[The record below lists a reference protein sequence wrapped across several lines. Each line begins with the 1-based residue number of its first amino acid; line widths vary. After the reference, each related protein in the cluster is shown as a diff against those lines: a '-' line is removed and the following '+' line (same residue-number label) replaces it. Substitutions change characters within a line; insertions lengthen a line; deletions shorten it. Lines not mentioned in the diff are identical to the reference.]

1 MASLLTVLI
10 NGGAPGWL
18 QVLVVLCTWNATKFA
33 LMGPVSI
40 VLLVRARTGEWR
52 ERRTL
57 RRSITERPDAST
69 GRSAEAPSVLL
80 LVTIRPR
87 RCLRMSALTDLASDE
102 RHARMLLSLLPSTT
116 TSSPGAS
123 LGRQAPMR
131 PCGSSTAPVRC
142 RANSRGLPGLEEP
155 PVPACAA
162 R

>member
-1 MASLLTVLI
+1 MHGATQMASLLTVLI

-69 GRSAEAPSVLL
+69 GRSAEAPLVLL

-102 RHARMLLSLLPSTT
+102 RHARMLLSLLAEHDDLVTGCLP
-116 TSSPGAS
+116 
-123 LGRQAPMR
+123 RQAGADETLR
-131 PCGSSTAPVRC
+131 LLDGSGAV
-142 RANSRGLPGLEEP
+142 PG
-155 PVPACAA
+155 
-162 R
+162 